1 MISDSPSDLL
11 TDENT
16 AVAEDILEKRQL
28 SCKPNTLLFARGT
41 LETGTMGI
49 TVGPALSSSLGSSF
63 AAQGVSYEA
72 SMLGDYCVGLPGGSA
87 CKTQL
92 EALVTKC
99 PNTKVIL
106 SGYSQGA
113 MVARICA
120 AFSSESTKAKIAVRF
135 PISLSSPLSPGLI
148 ESETKLFDRAGSCFV
163 R

>member
-1 MISDSPSDLL
+1 MISDAPSDLL
-11 TDENT
+11 IEETSDNFEE
-16 AVAEDILEKRQL
+16 AEEVALQKRQL
-28 SCKPNTLLFARGT
+28 GSCKPNTLLFARGT

-49 TVGPALSSSLGSSF
+49 TVGPALSSSLGSTF

-120 AFSSESTKAKIAVRF
+120 AFASESTKAKIAVSHIHVLNMN
-135 PISLSSPLSPGLI
+135 PIMWKC
-148 ESETKLFDRAGSCFV
+148 EC
-163 R
+163 